1 MQTTAPLEGAAEAG
15 EASVVGLIGVMEEE
29 VSSGV
34 DVVGTSADVIVGV
47 MD

>member
-1 MQTTAPLEGAAEAG
+1 
-15 EASVVGLIGVMEEE
+15 MEEE